1 MNRRIAAGIDGGIT
15 RCHTARM
22 PGVAYMISRAFAAA
36 SIPGGQDEFVHVMD
50 LTSKRR
56 GYSVKLTPYGW

>member
-1 MNRRIAAGIDGGIT
+1 MMKACSAATTSGSPAASKNADMNRRIAAGIDGGIT

-36 SIPGGQDEFVHVMD
+36 SIPGG
-50 LTSKRR
+50 SR
-56 GYSVKLTPYGW
+56 